1 VVVPGSF
8 FGRIAG
14 WISRHRAITGA
25 ILAFFGTGT
34 LLIYM
39 QRRSR
44 GRKRR
49 AKRADNGARQEVVV
63 IAGPPSAAITK
74 SLMLDLERRGFVV
87 YCVVNTQEDESLVQ
101 NEARTDLRPFHLD
114 LIEPFST
121 RTSMDRFNNLLSSQ
135 HHAFT
140 GARPH
145 ELSFAGLILV
155 PDLVYSSGPIET
167 LPAEIWSEAL
177 DSKVLRTI
185 ATVQA
190 FLPTICEFKSRILV
204 LTPSIVSSLRP
215 PFHSIENTV
224 VSALDGFSITLE
236 RELSTLGIP
245 VCQLKLGSFDLSNFG
260 ARHHLQP
267 IGLSRTSSWPAS
279 ARTLYAQNFIT
290 QSRVAESKG
299 IFGENG
305 STSKGSSLR
314 DLHHAVFDALT
325 AKHPQRMRRVGR
337 GSVAYDMIGTLVPSS
352 IVGWM
357 LGLRRVSLVEVATP
371 RQVDD
376 ASHSWEKVEGIGTV

>member
-1 VVVPGSF
+1 
-8 FGRIAG
+8 
-14 WISRHRAITGA
+14 
-25 ILAFFGTGT
+25 
-34 LLIYM
+34 M
-39 QRRSR
+39 
-44 GRKRR
+44 
-49 AKRADNGARQEVVV
+49 
-63 IAGPPSAAITK
+63 IAGPPGAAITK

-87 YCVVNTQEDESLVQ
+87 YCVVNTQEDESLIQ

-114 LIEPFST
+114 LVQPSST
-121 RTSMDRFNNLLSSQ
+121 QTSMDRFNHLLSTK

-167 LPAEIWSEAL
+167 LPAEIWSDAL
-177 DSKVLRTI
+177 DSKVLKTI

-204 LTPSIVSSLRP
+204 LTPSIVASLRP

-224 VSALDGFSITLE
+224 VSALDGFSTTLD
-236 RELSTLGIP
+236 RELSTLGIQ
-245 VCQLKLGSFDLSNFG
+245 VCQIKLGNFDLSNFG

-267 IGLSRTSSWPAS
+267 IGLSRTSGWPAS
-279 ARTLYAQNFIT
+279 AKTLYAQNFIT

-314 DLHHAVFDALT
+314 ELHHAVFDALN
-325 AKHPQRMRRVGR
+325 AKHRRRVWRVGR
-337 GSVAYDMIGTLVPSS
+337 GSLAYDRIGTLVPSS
-352 IVGWM
+352 IIGWM
-357 LGLRRVSLVEVATP
+357 LGLRRVSLAEVATP

-376 ASHSWEKVEGIGTV
+376 TSHTWENVEGSGSV

>member
-1 VVVPGSF
+1 
-8 FGRIAG
+8 
-14 WISRHRAITGA
+14 
-25 ILAFFGTGT
+25 
-34 LLIYM
+34 M

-74 SLMLDLERRGFVV
+74 SIMLDLERRGFVV

-101 NEARTDLRPFHLD
+101 NEGRTDLRPFHLD
-114 LIEPFST
+114 LVEPLST
-121 RTSMDRFNNLLSSQ
+121 RTSMDRFNSLLSSQ

-145 ELSFAGLILV
+145 ELNFVGLILV
-155 PDLVYSSGPIET
+155 PDLVYPSGPIET
-167 LPAEIWSEAL
+167 LPAEIWSETL
-177 DSKVLRTI
+177 DSKVLKPI

-190 FLPTICEFKSRILV
+190 LLPTICEFKSRILV
-204 LTPSIVSSLRP
+204 LTPSIVASLKP

-224 VSALDGFSITLE
+224 VSALEGFSKTLE

-245 VCQLKLGSFDLSNFG
+245 VCQFKLGSFDLSNFG
-260 ARHHLQP
+260 GKHHLQP
-267 IGLSRTSSWPAS
+267 IGLNRTSGWPAT

-305 STSKGSSLR
+305 SAPKGSSLR
-314 DLHHAVFDALT
+314 ELHHAVFDTLT
-325 AKHPQRMRRVGR
+325 AKHPRRLWRVGR
-337 GSVAYDMIGTLVPSS
+337 GSHAYDVIGTLVPSS
-352 IVGWM
+352 VIGWM
-357 LGLRRVSLVEVATP
+357 LGLRRVSLAEVATP

-376 ASHSWEKVEGIGTV
+376 ASQIWEKVEGSGSI